1 MDDAL
6 PSVQRLTAADVDAVS
21 ALARVVWLATYPSLI
36 SQAQIDAMLADRYAP
51 QRIREQL
58 DAPRQA
64 WWVAKQ
70 GHTLVGFAHAMLDE
84 SGCKLDKLYVHPDQ
98 QRHGIGA
105 ALEKTV
111 EDWARRQRARR
122 VWLQVNRGNAQ
133 AIAAY
138 QKYGFRIA
146 ESRVFDIG
154 GGFVMD
160 DHVMEHTL

>member
-1 MDDAL
+1 
-6 PSVQRLTAADVDAVS
+6 
-21 ALARVVWLATYPSLI
+21 
-36 SQAQIDAMLADRYAP
+36 
-51 QRIREQL
+51 
-58 DAPRQA
+58 
-64 WWVAKQ
+64 
-70 GHTLVGFAHAMLDE
+70 MLDE
-84 SGCKLDKLYVHPDQ
+84 SGCKLDKLYVHPGH

-122 VWLQVNRGNAQ
+122 LWLQVNRGNTQ

-138 QKYGFRIA
+138 RKYGFRIV

-160 DHVMEHTL
+160 DHLMEKLL